1 MTGHLILYSR
11 IHVLFKVEIK
21 LINLNK
27 KFIFQ
32 KTFTLHLQ
40 PDMIVDLSKKRWQWA
55 ILLTLAM
62 VWGSSFILM
71 KKGLKSFSNDQVAAM
86 RLLFAFLTLLPLT
99 IKKLKFITRKN
110 IGYLLIL
117 GIIGNGF
124 PAFFFVTA
132 QKHLTSS
139 VAGILNS
146 LTPLFT
152 VIIGGLFF
160 KSKFRPVNII
170 GVFIALSGTV
180 ALFSGGLATFFTG
193 TNWYALLIVIATLFY
208 GINVNNVKIN
218 LNGLD
223 SMTITALTYF
233 IVGPIAGVYLLFSDF
248 TAAAATPD
256 YIFNLICI
264 VILAVF
270 GSALASLA
278 WNLLIKHTSALAAT
292 SVTYIIPFF
301 AIIWGMLDGE
311 SMSLIEI
318 LAMLVILVG
327 VYLVNI
333 KDEKQ
338 FDENSKPD
346 LLNKV
351 CLIEEVLPEKQPVK
365 SGFKKNIKF

>member
-1 MTGHLILYSR
+1 MAKD
-11 IHVLFKVEIK
+11 FE
-21 LINLNK
+21 
-27 KFIFQ
+27 
-32 KTFTLHLQ
+32 LHLRT
-40 PDMIVDLSKKRWQWA
+40 DMVIDFTKKKWQWSM
-55 ILLTLAM
+55 LLILAM

-71 KKGLKSFSNDQVAAM
+71 KKGLKSYSNDQVAAM
-86 RLLFAFLTLLPLT
+86 RLLFAFITLLPLT
-99 IKKLKFITRKN
+99 IKKIKFINRKN

-152 VIIGGLFF
+152 VIIGGLFYKTKF
-160 KSKFRPVNII
+160 KTINII
-170 GVFIALSGTV
+170 GVFIALGGTI
-180 ALFSGGLATFFTG
+180 ALFSEGLATFFTG

-218 LNGLD
+218 MKDLD

-233 IVGPIAGVYLLFSDF
+233 IVGPIAGIYLLFSDF
-248 TAAAATPD
+248 TTAIATPD
-256 YIFNLICI
+256 YMLNLMYIA
-264 VILAVF
+264 ILAVF

-318 LAMLVILVG
+318 FAMLIILVG
-327 VYLVNI
+327 VYLVNK
-333 KDEKQ
+333 KDEK
-338 FDENSKPD
+338 
-346 LLNKV
+346 LNG
-351 CLIEEVLPEKQPVK
+351 L
-365 SGFKKNIKF
+365 